1 MNDLENQ
8 KIILNPGRNDNNQ
21 YNAKYGNDNILI
33 EDVNMKKPQNQGQN
47 QSNSQG
53 DNFGNVMNFMQ
64 NPGEAIAKQVLDQ
77 ASQNISKSWYERFKC
92 FNVDFLQVYFD
103 ITTDELFERLY
114 NSVIPLNSK
123 FYDISQKNPDLYG
136 PFWIYTTLIFVIA
149 ASGSLTKQ
157 LNGVSSDQ
165 FFQQFVP
172 FAASLVRFL
181 YNLIYIYSCF
191 ELKIFFLFYF
201 LFTYCL

>member
-1 MNDLENQ
+1 MKDLENQ
-8 KIILNPGRNDNNQ
+8 KIILNPSNTERENMQKYRNNNINLNNIVIEDMNPNNNTNTKLLNQSQNNQNNPSDDNN
-21 YNAKYGNDNILI
+21 NNNLGN
-33 EDVNMKKPQNQGQN
+33 
-47 QSNSQG
+47 
-53 DNFGNVMNFMQ
+53 NVMNFMQ
-64 NPGEAIAKQVLDQ
+64 NPGETIAKSVMDQ
-77 ASQNISKSWYERFKC
+77 ASSQISKSWYERFKC
-92 FNVDFLQVYFD
+92 CNIDFLQVYFD
-103 ITTDELFERLY
+103 ITTDELAERLY

-172 FAASLVRFL
+172 LAASLV
-181 YNLIYIYSCF
+181 
-191 ELKIFFLFYF
+191 K
-201 LFTYCL
+201 

>member
-8 KIILNPGRNDNNQ
+8 KIIINPSNNE
-21 YNAKYGNDNILI
+21 NLKYGNNNILI
-33 EDVNMKKPQNQGQN
+33 EDMNDKPNN
-47 QSNSQG
+47 YAKNQG
-53 DNFGNVMNFMQ
+53 DNIMNFIQ
-64 NPGEAIAKQVLDQ
+64 NPGEAIAKQVLDK
-77 ASQNISKSWYERFKC
+77 ASENISKSWYERFKC
-92 FNVDFLQVYFD
+92 FNLDFLQVYFN

-114 NSVIPLNSK
+114 NSIIPLNSK

-165 FFQQFVP
+165 FFQEFVP
-172 FAASLVRFL
+172 LAASLVIL
-181 YNLIYIYSCF
+181 Y
-191 ELKIFFLFYF
+191 
-201 LFTYCL
+201 

>member
-8 KIILNPGRNDNNQ
+8 KIIINPGRDDNQ
-21 YNAKYGNDNILI
+21 YNTKYGNNNIVI
-33 EDVNMKKPQNQGQN
+33 EDVKMKLPNQGQN
-47 QSNSQG
+47 QSNSQE
-53 DNFGNVMNFMQ
+53 DNLGNMMNFIQ
-64 NPGEAIAKQVLDQ
+64 NPGGAIAKQVLDK
-77 ASQNISKSWYERFKC
+77 ASENISKSWYERFKC
-92 FNVDFLQVYFD
+92 LNVDFLQIYFD

-172 FAASLVRFL
+172 FAASLV
-181 YNLIYIYSCF
+181 
-191 ELKIFFLFYF
+191 KII
-201 LFTYCL
+201 

>member
-1 MNDLENQ
+1 MNDLENH
-8 KIILNPGRNDNNQ
+8 KIILNPGSNDNQ
-21 YNAKYGNDNILI
+21 TTVKYGNNKIIL
-33 EDVNMKKPQNQGQN
+33 EDVNMKSAN
-47 QSNSQG
+47 QSNDRG
-53 DNFGNVMNFMQ
+53 DNLGNVMNFMQ
-64 NPGEAIAKQVLDQ
+64 NPGETIAKQVMDK
-77 ASQNISKSWYERFKC
+77 ASENISKSWYEKFKC
-92 FNVDFLQVYFD
+92 FNIDFLQGYFD
-103 ITTDELFERLY
+103 ITTDELYERLY

-172 FAASLVRFL
+172 FAASLVFYLFFKQKILLL
-181 YNLIYIYSCF
+181 Y
-191 ELKIFFLFYF
+191 
-201 LFTYCL
+201 

>member
-1 MNDLENQ
+1 MNPNNNTNTKLLNQ
-8 KIILNPGRNDNNQ
+8 SQNNQNNPSDDNNN
-21 YNAKYGNDNILI
+21 YNLGN
-33 EDVNMKKPQNQGQN
+33 
-47 QSNSQG
+47 
-53 DNFGNVMNFMQ
+53 NVMNFMQ
-64 NPGEAIAKQVLDQ
+64 NPGETIAKSVMDQ
-77 ASQNISKSWYERFKC
+77 ASSQISKSWYERFKC
-92 FNVDFLQVYFD
+92 CNIDFLQVYFD
-103 ITTDELFERLY
+103 ITTDELAERLY

-172 FAASLVRFL
+172 LAASLV
-181 YNLIYIYSCF
+181 
-191 ELKIFFLFYF
+191 K
-201 LFTYCL
+201 

>member
-8 KIILNPGRNDNNQ
+8 KIIINPGKNDNQNTS
-21 YNAKYGNDNILI
+21 KYVNNNIQM
-33 EDVNMKKPQNQGQN
+33 EDLNIKIPN
-47 QSNSQG
+47 QSSSQG
-53 DNFGNVMNFMQ
+53 DNLGNVMKFIQ
-64 NPGEAIAKQVLDQ
+64 NPGEAIAKQVMDN
-77 ASQNISKSWYERFKC
+77 AGENISKSWYEKFKC
-92 FNVDFLQVYFD
+92 FNIDFLQPYFD

-136 PFWIYTTLIFVIA
+136 PFWIYTTLIFVVA

-157 LNGVSSDQ
+157 LNGISSNQ

-172 FAASLVRFL
+172 FAASLVYKF
-181 YNLIYIYSCF
+181 NF
-191 ELKIFFLFYF
+191 FIF
-201 LFTYCL
+201 